1 MFITW
6 KKERLDA
13 ISAVMPSIWLLIL
26 YLLFM
31 YLSSSIWWQ
40 YVINNKKADVLF

>member
-1 MFITW
+1 MLPAARFFLIHATLNVYYL

-31 YLSSSIWWQ
+31 YLSSSIW
-40 YVINNKKADVLF
+40 